1 MESNISRDHIALE
14 AMKMIFNANVRT
26 QQTIW
31 NKIKVL
37 LFGGKPS
44 VNIFPNPEITAMA
57 AYDYADKMIAEREKS
72 NGSRQKEA

>member
-44 VNIFPNPEITAMA
+44 INVFPNPEITAMA
-57 AYDYADKMIAEREKS
+57 AYDYADKMIAARDKNDDTDENK
-72 NGSRQKEA
+72 